1 MRKIISMGLALII
14 LLSFSYEKISAEGQ
28 TQKRDVSDL
37 LRVEKTLIMDGNAVP
52 EDGQIDLTKEFSVNL
67 KISVPVAGDNN
78 GNHPDP
84 SLYVQAGNVAKIEI
98 SENVI
103 IPDSYNTEMYGAA
116 VELSDGNTT
125 NRLKVG
131 TAKLIKEGEK
141 VYAELTFDGDSHVFD
156 GTLHS
161 VVLQHVLGLKID
173 TDQVVEENNQRY
185 ITLFGKKIQ
194 IEEQE
199 RFQASKTGQLVKES
213 KEIHWT
219 IHLARKSKDGVNL
232 DLAGYVLE
240 EDFSHMPNAT
250 HGKLVRIRRNMGQV
264 QETELNWDDSAG
276 NGGRFR
282 YTFPAGSQEE
292 FEFKIVTKLTDLEF
306 YLESIEG
313 KKNEFRLYRPS
324 GEEVY
329 LKDQSEIVL
338 IEKHD
343 YIEKSSIQEFEAAG
357 VQMATWAI
365 TINQDAL
372 ALENVSIVDLLGE
385 DIQFVSAQWQV
396 GQPRMVN
403 GEESWEY
410 QNVGGAI
417 TNYPTGGE
425 FVLGNIHQRHRLLIT
440 TSFDLKGQIAK
451 VFANTATVKF
461 GNGVAF
467 SDTHHL
473 LIGNKN
479 VFTKRA
485 SKSYS
490 ASPYIEWNFNVK
502 KEFLQSLSEPKVY
515 DLFVFKSDIK
525 LEHMMQEG
533 KIKGLPQGIQMKD
546 LLPTTLYYLKYHSV
560 RNLDAS
566 LNLKTYPI
574 TYEDIHIADLVEV
587 SGNRDI
593 EWNYTLV
600 SNPMAKDNISRNVD
614 EYYGNIAMIFD
625 GSQKLMASESS
636 TRYDSLI
643 MKKELIVPENI
654 AKIQANPQVDLVNQ
668 IAAPTDF
675 KGYHSKLGKIL
686 FRIDINANAHPNLK
700 TALGNITLQDRLPEA
715 LFLDKVTDQDDFLI
729 YRAKATMK
737 IESSSSWTK
746 ETIQR
751 VDAVGEKLSPQEMEQ
766 LGIEVTSNQTGIITF
781 RFTKG
786 LSEAYSIVVAARI
799 SPVKLP
805 EYLKNGAE
813 GKVSNMVRLYYQND
827 TTIPGIDN
835 TSAAMLEWYRDVN
848 IKINP
853 LEKKALQPQEL
864 ADRDGTIRW
873 EVFANTYQVV
883 TDYPAIKLQDRL
895 GAGMTLKTDTI
906 GDSKRPAYITLQEY
920 EDEEDT
926 EAEVIL
932 LEFGKNVHYDEAQ
945 AIMTVDLPRKDKRYR
960 LDYTTVIRNDI
971 VLAGTDL
978 SNNVALVVE
987 NQNVS
992 KKTAKYSVLDYDI
1005 KVEYQ
1010 KNAWLDLFKTD
1021 NSKEKLPLKDA
1032 EFTLE
1037 RLSTGEKVVKTSDV
1051 NGYIRFTQLKE
1062 GEYRLKETKA
1072 PEGYVLDDTAH
1083 RIVVRKKQGVVGVE
1097 VLVDGSLATSLH
1109 AVNKKPS
1116 IPMIPLV
1123 PYIPN
1128 EDQPKE
1134 EPKKPEPPK
1143 ETIPMIPLVPATPIV
1158 PEKPSIPLTPYIPT
1172 PNNPEKPYIPA
1183 DELED
1188 GSTPYGDSNRPIPP
1202 KGTPEDGGP
1211 KEPLPENPFPFG
1223 NSELPK
1229 TGGVGTGN
1237 LLWLG
1242 SFLFALG
1249 FFTRKKK

>member
-1 MRKIISMGLALII
+1 MRKIISMGLALIL

-52 EDGQIDLTKEFSVNL
+52 EGGQIDLTKEFSVNL
-67 KISVPVAGDNN
+67 KISVPVVGDNN
-78 GNHPDP
+78 DDHPDP

-141 VYAELTFDGDSHVFD
+141 VYAELTFDGDSQVFD

-173 TDQVVEENNQRY
+173 TNQVVEKNNQRY

-232 DLAGYVLE
+232 DLDGYVLE

-250 HGKLVRIRRNMGQV
+250 HGKLVKIRRNMGQV

-329 LKDQSEIVL
+329 LKDREETVL

-343 YIEKSSIQEFEAAG
+343 YIEKSSIQELEEGG
-357 VQMATWAI
+357 VQKAIWAI
-365 TINQDAL
+365 LINQDGL
-372 ALENVSIVDLLGE
+372 ALENVSIVDVLGE
-385 DIQFVSAQWQV
+385 DIYFEAAQWQV
-396 GQPRMVN
+396 GNFVN
-403 GEESWEY
+403 GKWQYEDK
-410 QNVGGAI
+410 GAVI
-417 TNYPTGGE
+417 TSYPVNGE
-425 FVLGNIHQRHRLLIT
+425 FVLGNIHQRHRLLIKT
-440 TSFDLKGQIAK
+440 RFDLKGQIAK
-451 VFANTATVKF
+451 VFANTAIVKF

-473 LIGNKN
+473 VIGNKS
-479 VFTKRA
+479 VFTKMA

-490 ASPYIEWNFNVK
+490 ASPYIEWDFNVK
-502 KEFLQSLSEPKVY
+502 KEFLQTLVEPKVY
-515 DLFVFKSDIK
+515 DLFVFKSDIE
-525 LEHMMQEG
+525 LEHLQQTD
-533 KIKGLPQGIQMKD
+533 KIKGLPQDIQMKD
-546 LLPTTLYYLKYHSV
+546 LLPKALYYLQYHSV
-560 RNLDAS
+560 KNLDTS
-566 LNLKTYPI
+566 LNLRTYPI
-574 TYEDIHIADLVEV
+574 TYEDVHIADLVEV
-587 SGNRDI
+587 SGSRDI

-600 SNPMAKDNISRNVD
+600 SNPMKKEHISRNVD
-614 EYYGNIAMIFD
+614 ERYGNTAMIFN
-625 GSQKLMASESS
+625 GREKSLVSESL

-668 IAAPTDF
+668 IAVPTDF

-700 TALGNITLQDRLPEA
+700 TALGDITLQDLLPEA

-766 LGIEVTSNQTGIITF
+766 LGIEVTSDQRRTITF

-786 LSEAYSIVVAARI
+786 LSEAYSIVVAAKI
-799 SPVKLP
+799 SPEKLP
-805 EYLKNGAE
+805 EYLRNGIE
-813 GKVSNMVRLYYQND
+813 HKVANMVRLYYQND
-827 TTIPGIDN
+827 TDIPGISD
-835 TSAAMLEWYRDVN
+835 TSASMLEKYRDVD

-853 LEKKALQPQEL
+853 LEKASLPPQDL
-864 ADRDGTIRW
+864 AERDGTIRW
-873 EVFANTYQVV
+873 QVFANTYQVV
-883 TDYPAIKLQDRL
+883 TNFPSIKLQDRL
-895 GAGMTLKTDTI
+895 GAGMSLKTDTI

-932 LEFGKNVHYDEAQ
+932 LEFGKNIHYDETQ

-992 KKTAKYSVLDYDI
+992 EKTAKYSVLDYDI

-1097 VLVDGSLATSLH
+1097 VLVDGSLSTSLH

-1116 IPMIPLV
+1116 IPLIPLV

-1143 ETIPMIPLVPATPIV
+1143 VKIPMIPLVPATPIV

-1188 GSTPYGDSNRPIPP
+1188 GSTPYGDSKRPIPP
-1202 KGTPEDGGP
+1202 KGTPEDGEP